1 LPASSIAEQTGAHRE
16 FKLPLDMSRKLWTL
30 AQTLTENAISSMQTD
45 LSGRKPQDG
54 WHPVGWPFAL
64 ATGFAVL
71 AGATATQW
79 LLHAVG
85 IRIYFASF
93 LLGVFA
99 AGVLAGRKGAVT
111 VLTLAVPL
119 VWWAFMPPS
128 FEFNPLTPAEVDA
141 MTMFLL
147 LGLLLLF
154 AAESCR
160 EFASLS
166 RRDR

>member
-1 LPASSIAEQTGAHRE
+1 
-16 FKLPLDMSRKLWTL
+16 M
-30 AQTLTENAISSMQTD
+30 AI
-45 LSGRKPQDG
+45 G
-54 WHPVGWPFAL
+54 V
-64 ATGFAVL
+64 AVL
-71 AGATATQW
+71 GGATAVQW
-79 LLHAVG
+79 LLHAAG

-93 LLGVFA
+93 LFGVFA
-99 AGVLAGRKGAVT
+99 AGILAGRKGAAT
-111 VLTLAVPL
+111 VLALAIPL

-128 FEFNPLTPAEVDA
+128 FEFNPLTPAEIDA

-166 RRDR
+166 RKSR

>member
-1 LPASSIAEQTGAHRE
+1 
-16 FKLPLDMSRKLWTL
+16 
-30 AQTLTENAISSMQTD
+30 MQFTPMQGNVSEPE
-45 LSGRKPQDG
+45 LSAG
-54 WHPVGWPFAL
+54 WRPVGWPSAL
-64 ATGFAVL
+64 TIGFAVL
-71 AGATATQW
+71 AGATAVQC
-79 LLHAVG
+79 LLHAAG
-85 IRIYFASF
+85 IQTYFASF

-99 AGVLAGRKGAVT
+99 AGILAGRKGAAT
-111 VLTLAVPL
+111 VLALAIPL

-128 FEFNPLTPAEVDA
+128 FEFNRLTPAEIDA

-166 RRDR
+166 REAGNR